1 MNIIKLT
8 MWANCQTALRS
19 VMKLESEGKKEWGNG
34 NELGV
39 AGTLPYFQWI
49 ATGLL
54 PRDD

>member
-1 MNIIKLT
+1 
-8 MWANCQTALRS
+8 MWVNCQTTLRWFTK
-19 VMKLESEGKKEWGNG
+19 VESEGKKEWRNG

-39 AGTLPYFQWI
+39 AGSFPYLLWM